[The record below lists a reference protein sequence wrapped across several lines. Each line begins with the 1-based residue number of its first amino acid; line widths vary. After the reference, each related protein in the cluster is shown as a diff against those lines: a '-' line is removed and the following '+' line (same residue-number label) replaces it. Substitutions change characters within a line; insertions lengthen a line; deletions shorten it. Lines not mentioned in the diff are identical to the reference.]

1 MKNNLVIFMIGGSGT
16 GKTTIANEMVSR
28 GICEKAITCTTRKP
42 RIGEKDGIHYHFL
55 KDKSVLDEMYLNNEL
70 IESPT
75 EFSGNWYGCPVKSIY
90 KPSADPKP
98 VLAIIEYQ
106 GLEKALSVL
115 SKYNDLDILPVF
127 LEPIPM
133 EEVKR
138 RMMERGSTEK
148 EIEER
153 LDTMKEEAHWANSN
167 LFKLRVSQDLTL
179 NEVDSVNRSISTI
192 CKSIE
197 QFINIS
203 ESKTKVF

>member
-16 GKTTIANEMVSR
+16 GKTTIANEMVNR
-28 GICEKAITCTTRKP
+28 GICEKAVTCTTRKP
-42 RIGEKDGIHYHFL
+42 RVGEKDGIHYHFL
-55 KDKSVLDEMYLNNEL
+55 KDKSVLEEMHLNNEL

-90 KPSADPKP
+90 KPSEDPKP

-115 SKYNDLDILPVF
+115 KKYKDLEILPVF

-133 EEVKR
+133 EEAKR

-153 LDTMKEEAHWANSN
+153 IDTMKEEAHWADST
-167 LFKLRVSQDLTL
+167 LFKLRVSQDLSLKET
-179 NEVDSVNRSISTI
+179 ESVNRSIDIIS
-192 CKSIE
+192 KSIDKY
-197 QFINIS
+197 
-203 ESKTKVF
+203 SKSPAIKQKIT